1 MNDRGPDPVRVA
13 LVWVAAVAWA
23 GLVAW
28 LLGRGLAP
36 ALPSVPVSDLL
47 SGDALD
53 RARGFRGAL
62 RVLALLSQA
71 AVLAAL
77 VILAL
82 QRRLPSPGQ
91 AARLSARPV
100 LGGAIVGVGLAIV
113 LYLVRPPFGFGSW
126 RVGSDYGLLTLDFG
140 TWALDGLKG
149 LLISVLVLGLAGA
162 AGTWGWARFA
172 RFLWVAASVVL
183 GAFAVVWIWIWPVV
197 VSPLFNRVEPLPE
210 GPARASLERIA
221 AEAGVEVEGVFTEAA
236 SRRTRAVNAYVH
248 GLGPSRRVV
257 IQDTALER
265 LDPGQ
270 TEVLVAHELAHVEYR
285 DPERGLLFALLVIP
299 PAALAVQML
308 ALLLVRRR
316 GDGSPGPLVIPP
328 LALGVAVASLL
339 ISVPGSWLSRQVEA
353 RADQRSLE
361 LTLDPQAA
369 ISLQRT
375 LTRTNLQDP
384 APPPAW
390 TALFGTHPPAVQR
403 VGLARAFDSDLAGG
417 GQAR

>member
-13 LVWVAAVAWA
+13 VVWIAAVVWA
-23 GLVAW
+23 GLVSW

-36 ALPSVPVSDLL
+36 ALPSVPVSDVL

-53 RARGFRGAL
+53 QAREFRGAL
-62 RVLALLSQA
+62 RILALLSQA
-71 AVLAAL
+71 AVLVAL

-82 QRRLPSPGQ
+82 QRRLPSLGQ

-100 LGGAIVGVGLAIV
+100 LGGAIVGAGLAFI
-113 LYLVRPPFGFGSW
+113 LYLVRLPFGFVVW
-126 RVGSDYGLLTLDFG
+126 RVGSDYGLLTLDLG
-140 TWALDGLKG
+140 TWLLDGLKG
-149 LLISVLVLGLAGA
+149 LLISLVVLGLAGA
-162 AGTWGWARFA
+162 AGTWAWVRFG
-172 RFLWVAASVVL
+172 RFFWVAASVVL

-197 VSPLFNRVEPLPE
+197 VSPLFNRVEPLSE

-221 AEAGVEVEGVFTEAA
+221 AQAGVEVEGVFTEDA

-265 LDPGQ
+265 LGPGQ

-316 GDGSPGPLVIPP
+316 GDGSPGPMVIPS
-328 LALGVAVASLL
+328 LALGIAVASLL

-361 LTLDPQAA
+361 LTLDPQSA

-375 LTRTNLQDP
+375 LARTNLQDP
-384 APPPAW
+384 APPTAW
-390 TALFGTHPPAVQR
+390 SALFGTHPSAVQR
-403 VGLARAFDSDLAGG
+403 VGLARAFDLDRAGG